1 MEQMTW
7 LEQLKANAPYVLL
20 LGTGLV
26 TVWRAYM
33 AKDQQL
39 AKSQADRIED
49 LKQIALSSKD

>member
-1 MEQMTW
+1 MTW